1 MDFIK
6 MNKLKVM
13 TIVGTRP
20 EIIKLSEVIKEL
32 DRNVEHIIVHTGQ
45 NYDYEL
51 NELFFEQLQIRK
63 PNIFLEAIKGSPSET
78 IGDIIAKADRV
89 FDEIKPDALLL
100 YGDTNSCLSVIPA
113 KKRKIP
119 IFHMEAGNRCFDQ
132 RVPEEINRK
141 IVDHLSD
148 INLPLSEQARNYLIA
163 EGIKPET
170 IIKTG
175 SPMTEVLNANM
186 EKIKSS
192 DILEREELEAKKY
205 IVMSIHR
212 EENVDSP
219 KNFSDLLESI
229 DELTK
234 KYNMPIIISTH
245 PRTKKKLKE
254 INYQNENSLIRF
266 SKPYGFHEYNN
277 LQMNAFCVIS
287 DSGTIAEEGSILN
300 LPAVTIRQAHERPEG
315 MDEATVIMSGLNKT
329 RVIHAVEVATAHNT
343 QDIRVIKPVRDYE
356 ADNVSKKVLRTILSY
371 VDYVNRTVW
380 HKEV

>member
-1 MDFIK
+1 
-6 MNKLKVM
+6 MNKIKIM

-32 DRNVEHIIVHTGQ
+32 DIHSDHTIVHTGQ

-51 NELFFEQLQIRK
+51 NEVFFEDLGIRR
-63 PNIFLEAIKGSPSET
+63 PDIFLDAVKGSPSET
-78 IGDIIAKADRV
+78 IGDIIAKADKV
-89 FDEIKPDALLL
+89 LSDIIPDAVLI

-132 RVPEEINRK
+132 RVPEEVNRK

-148 INLPLSEQARNYLIA
+148 INMPLSEQARDYLIA

-170 IIKTG
+170 VIKTG
-175 SPMTEVLNANM
+175 SPMKEVLEVNM
-186 EKIKSS
+186 KKIEASKVIEKEGLKQG
-192 DILEREELEAKKY
+192 KY

-219 KNFSDLLESI
+219 SNFNDLLESI
-229 DELTK
+229 EALTD
-234 KYNMPIIISTH
+234 KYKFPIVISTH
-245 PRTKKKLKE
+245 PRTKKKLDQIGYKE
-254 INYQNENSLIRF
+254 KNPLIRF
-266 SKPYGFHEYNN
+266 SKPYGFHDYNK
-277 LQMNAFCVIS
+277 LQKNAFCVIS
-287 DSGTIAEEGSILN
+287 DSGTISEEGSILN

-315 MDEATVIMSGLNKT
+315 MDETTVIMSGLSKS
-329 RVIHAVEVATAHNT
+329 RVIESVEIATKHHSIENRT
-343 QDIRVIKPVRDYE
+343 IKTVKDYE
-356 ADNVSKKVLRTILSY
+356 ADNVSKKVLRIIISY

-380 HKEV
+380 RKEK

>member
-1 MDFIK
+1 
-6 MNKLKVM
+6 M

-20 EIIKLSEVIKEL
+20 EIIKLSEVMKEL
-32 DRNVEHIIVHTGQ
+32 DKHTDHIIVHTGQ

-51 NELFFEQLQIRK
+51 NELFFEQLNVRT
-63 PNIFLEAIKGSPSET
+63 PYYFLEAVKGTVSET
-78 IGDIIAKADRV
+78 IGDIIAKADKILA
-89 FDEIKPDALLL
+89 DIKPDALLI

-148 INLPLSEQARNYLIA
+148 INLPLSEQARDYLIA

-170 IIKTG
+170 VIKTG
-175 SPMTEVLNANM
+175 SPMTEVLKANM
-186 EKIKSS
+186 EKILSS
-192 DILEREELEAKKY
+192 NILLKENLTVKGY

-219 KNFSDLLESI
+219 KNFNDLLESI
-229 DELTK
+229 DELAV
-234 KYNMPIIISTH
+234 KYKMPIIISTH
-245 PRTKKKLKE
+245 PRTRNKLKE
-254 INYQNENSLIRF
+254 IGYEDKNPLIRF

-315 MDEATVIMSGLNKT
+315 MDETTVIMSGLNKNRVLEAVSVAVSHNNENK
-329 RVIHAVEVATAHNT
+329 RVINE
-343 QDIRVIKPVRDYE
+343 VRDYTST
-356 ADNVSKKVLRTILSY
+356 NVSKKILRIILSY
-371 VDYVNRTVW
+371 TDYINRTVW
-380 HKEV
+380 HKET

>member
-1 MDFIK
+1 V
-6 MNKLKVM
+6 NKIKVM

-20 EIIKLSEVIKEL
+20 EIIKLSEVMKEL
-32 DRNVEHIIVHTGQ
+32 DRYVDHTIVHTGQ

-51 NELFFEQLQIRK
+51 NGIFFEDLNIRK
-63 PNIFLEAIKGSPSET
+63 PDIFLEAVKGTPSET

-89 FDEIKPDALLL
+89 FEEIKPDALLV

-148 INLPLSEQARNYLIA
+148 INLPLSEQARDYLIA

-175 SPMTEVLNANM
+175 SPMTEVLSANM
-186 EKIKSS
+186 AKINAS
-192 DILEREELEAKKY
+192 DILDREGLQPKNY

-219 KNFSDLLESI
+219 SNFTDLLESI
-229 DELTK
+229 DALTD
-234 KYNMPIIISTH
+234 KYAMPIVISTH
-245 PRTKKKLKE
+245 PRTRKKLDE
-254 INYQNENSLIRF
+254 IGYEHKNPLIRF
-266 SKPYGFHEYNN
+266 SKPYGFHDYNN

-287 DSGTIAEEGSILN
+287 DSGTIAEEASILN

-315 MDEATVIMSGLNKT
+315 MDETTVIMSGLSKS
-329 RVIHAVEVATAHNT
+329 RVIDSVEIATSHNAEAGRT
-343 QDIRVIKPVRDYE
+343 IKPVKDYE
-356 ADNVSKKVLRTILSY
+356 ADNVSKKILRIIVSY
-371 VDYVNRTVW
+371 IDYVNRTVW
-380 HKEV
+380 KKNL